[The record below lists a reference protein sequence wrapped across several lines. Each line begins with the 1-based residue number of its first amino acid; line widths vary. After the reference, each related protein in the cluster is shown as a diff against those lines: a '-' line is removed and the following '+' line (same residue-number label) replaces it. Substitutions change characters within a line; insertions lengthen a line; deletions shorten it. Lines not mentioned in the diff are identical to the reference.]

1 MPSRNLPPGDSE
13 RFQSLIH
20 RTLWFTEWFFVSKT
34 VTGSSLSTQ
43 RGMQIAE
50 MPRSVRYLIPW
61 HRLLPSIPAHSRNTS
76 VPAQSVCGGW
86 GGGGVQLR
94 CIIGCFRES
103 PGECCRELGQCFG
116 TSAIVPQYASPFHHS
131 LVSHFTYTQHPRAT
145 PKCHSQLESHRNQQW
160 IMCSHST
167 AGSKHIPVTLFQIVP
182 VGKTQPVTLSALE
195 TSEKIYE
202 SFDRCSQH
210 LLRNQILSP

>member
-61 HRLLPSIPAHSRNTS
+61 HRLLPSIPAHSSNTS

-86 GGGGVQLR
+86 EGVQLR

-103 PGECCRELGQCFG
+103 PDECCREPGQCFG

-131 LVSHFTYTQHPRAT
+131 LVSHFTYTLTTSPCNTQM
-145 PKCHSQLESHRNQQW
+145 SQSAGESQK
-160 IMCSHST
+160 ST
-167 AGSKHIPVTLFQIVP
+167 VDCVHIPQLVP
-182 VGKTQPVTLSALE
+182 STFLLHCSK
-195 TSEKIYE
+195 
-202 SFDRCSQH
+202 SF
-210 LLRNQILSP
+210 LLARHNLLH

>member
-1 MPSRNLPPGDSE
+1 MTPSS
-13 RFQSLIH
+13 SIH
-20 RTLWFTEWFFVSKT
+20 PRTLQKHFSPSTECVW
-34 VTGSSLSTQ
+34 GL
-43 RGMQIAE
+43 G
-50 MPRSVRYLIPW
+50 
-61 HRLLPSIPAHSRNTS
+61 
-76 VPAQSVCGGW
+76 
-86 GGGGVQLR
+86 GGGGVLVSFML
-94 CIIGCFRES
+94 GGFRECA
-103 PGECCRELGQCFG
+103 GGVCRKEGQWFG
-116 TSAIVPQYASPFHHS
+116 PTAIVPQYASPFHHS